1 MEEQE
6 MMGIIMSTPL
16 MEVCMGI
23 VEIMAEKN
31 LKTKETVLEF
41 DDVKFTIK
49 GEIKEE
55 ETTEMEEK
63 Q

>member
-16 MEVCMGI
+16 IEVCMGI

-49 GEIKEE
+49 GERKEE
-55 ETTEMEEK
+55 ETTEMGGK